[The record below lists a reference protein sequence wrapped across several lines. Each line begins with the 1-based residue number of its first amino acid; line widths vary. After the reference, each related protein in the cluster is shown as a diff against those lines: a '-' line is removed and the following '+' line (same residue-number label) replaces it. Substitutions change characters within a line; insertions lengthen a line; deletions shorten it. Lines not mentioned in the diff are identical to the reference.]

1 VRLRCVPLGP
11 HYGRVPGTSL
21 RSTQD
26 IRTGK
31 DRTELW
37 KRVGAFVRERREALG
52 LSQGDIIRV
61 LGYKSRNAV
70 SNIEVGIE
78 GLPTKRAY
86 AWADLLE
93 VPRDAFFQFVTGSS
107 ESMVPAKAT
116 AKPKSA
122 EQLTAAEEEL
132 LAHYRRLPP
141 KFQRR
146 LREHAGELETLARVE
161 RRAR

>member
-1 VRLRCVPLGP
+1 
-11 HYGRVPGTSL
+11 VPGTPL
-21 RSTQD
+21 QPAPNVRTQ
-26 IRTGK
+26 RQ
-31 DRTELW
+31 RTELW
-37 KRVGAFVRERREALG
+37 KRIGRFVRQRREELG

-70 SNIEVGIE
+70 SNIEIGVE

-93 VPRDAFFQFVTGSS
+93 VPRDAFFEFVTGQR
-107 ESMVPAKAT
+107 ESVEVAKAT
-116 AKPKSA
+116 AGTTASA
-122 EQLTAAEEEL
+122 QLTAAEEEL
-132 LAHYRRLPP
+132 LVHYRRLPP

-146 LREHAGELETLARVE
+146 LREHAGELETLARAE

>member
-1 VRLRCVPLGP
+1 
-11 HYGRVPGTSL
+11 VPGISL
-21 RSTQD
+21 RSAQD
-26 IRTGK
+26 LRTGK

-37 KRVGAFVRERREALG
+37 KRVGEFVRERREALG

-93 VPRDAFFQFVTGSS
+93 VPRDAFFQFVTGGS
-107 ESMVPAKAT
+107 ESMTTTTAT
-116 AKPKSA
+116 AKPRAA

-146 LREHAGELETLARVE
+146 LREHAGELETLARAE
-161 RRAR
+161 LRRR

>member
-1 VRLRCVPLGP
+1 V
-11 HYGRVPGTSL
+11 
-21 RSTQD
+21 
-26 IRTGK
+26 K

-93 VPRDAFFQFVTGSS
+93 VPRDAFFQFVTGAS
-107 ESMVPAKAT
+107 ESMAPTKVT
-116 AKPKSA
+116 AKPRAA

-132 LAHYRRLPP
+132 LAYYRRLPP

-146 LREHAGELETLARVE
+146 LREHAGEFETLARAE
-161 RRAR
+161 QRRR